1 MTELMQLWDG
11 LSSSGQDRVV
21 VLAAT
26 NRPWDLDP
34 AVQVRAVL
42 LSIRAC
48 VPWRHFLTAAETYLY
63 WFSVPILYIF
73 SDD

>member
-11 LSSSGQDRVV
+11 LSSSGQDKVV

-34 AVQVRAVL
+34 AVQVRATAVCAVAAL
-42 LSIRAC
+42 NLADK
-48 VPWRHFLTAAETYLY
+48 FL
-63 WFSVPILYIF
+63 
-73 SDD
+73 